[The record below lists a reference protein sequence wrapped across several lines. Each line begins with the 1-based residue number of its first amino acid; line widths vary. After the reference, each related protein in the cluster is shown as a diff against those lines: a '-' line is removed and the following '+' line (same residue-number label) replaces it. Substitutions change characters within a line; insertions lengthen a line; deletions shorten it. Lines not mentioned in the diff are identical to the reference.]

1 MAPVISPFQFDGP
14 LNAGDRAFLTCY
26 VPKGDHPLKIKWH
39 LNGKHIPHHSMG
51 ISTSSFGSQASILNI
66 NSVEPTHRGE
76 YTCVAINA
84 AGKSKYT
91 AVLEVNG
98 TPNAVNVTFMDVH
111 ICLLL

>member
-1 MAPVISPFQFDGP
+1 
-14 LNAGDRAFLTCY
+14 
-26 VPKGDHPLKIKWH
+26 
-39 LNGKHIPHHSMG
+39 MG

-76 YTCVAINA
+76 YTCVASNA

-98 TPNAVNVTFMDVH
+98 TSVVVDRSMALFYFIVYLIHSIDV
-111 ICLLL
+111 LLFLYVFYF